1 VTGDEFVARVP
12 RVYHMA
18 EDGTWESIAD
28 RGLLSASALL
38 DLYGYTGTD
47 REKIES
53 MRRPQ
58 SVSIAHPDYGPAVI
72 RDNKP
77 MSDAALDRCLV
88 GMTHREWYELLNSR
102 CFFWC
107 TVERLESMLNA
118 VTYRGQVHTVL
129 TVDTARLLER
139 HADEVELS
147 TINTGSTLYVP
158 PKRGRHT
165 FVSLKEFPAVG
176 KPAELV
182 IPHSVPDIAELVVDV
197 SQRKGRG
204 SE

>member
-1 VTGDEFVARVP
+1 MTGDEFLARVP
-12 RVYHMA
+12 RLYHMA
-18 EDGTWESIAD
+18 EDRTWESIAR

-47 REKIES
+47 RAKIES

-58 SVSIAHPDYGPAVI
+58 SVTVTHPDYGPAVI

-88 GMTHREWYELLNSR
+88 GMTHQEWYELLNAR

-107 TVERLESMLNA
+107 TAERLESMLNA
-118 VTYRGQVHTVL
+118 ITYRDQVHTVL
-129 TVDTARLLER
+129 TVDTRRLLER
-139 HADEVELS
+139 HAEEVEIS
-147 TINTGSTLYVP
+147 AINTGSTLYVP
-158 PKRGRHT
+158 PKRGRQT
-165 FVSLKEFPAVG
+165 FVSLKDFPAAR

-197 SQRKGRG
+197 SRRKGRG
-204 SE
+204 

>member
-1 VTGDEFVARVP
+1 MTGDELVARVP
-12 RVYHMA
+12 RLYHMA
-18 EDGTWESIAD
+18 EDGAWESIAG

-38 DLYGYTGTD
+38 DLYGYTGTV
-47 REKIES
+47 RAKIES

-58 SVSIAHPDYGPAVI
+58 SVTITHPDYGPAMI

-88 GMTHREWYELLNSR
+88 GMTHQEWYELLNAR

-107 TVERLESMLNA
+107 TAARLESMLNA
-118 VTYRGQVHTVL
+118 VAYRDQAHAVL

-139 HADEVELS
+139 HSNEVELS

-165 FVSLKEFPAVG
+165 FVPLKDFPSIG
-176 KPAELV
+176 RPAELV
-182 IPHSVPDIAELVVDV
+182 IPRSVPDIAEVVVDV
-197 SQRKGRG
+197 SRRKGRG
-204 SE
+204 R

>member
-1 VTGDEFVARVP
+1 VTGEELVARVP

-18 EDGTWESIAD
+18 EDGTWESIAH

-38 DLYGYTGTD
+38 DLYGCTGMI

-58 SVSIAHPDYGPAVI
+58 SVTITHAAYGSAVI

-77 MSDAALDRCLV
+77 MSDKALDRCLV
-88 GMTHREWYELLNSR
+88 DMAPREWYELLNSR

-107 TVERLESMLNA
+107 TVRRLESMLTA
-118 VTYRGQVHTVL
+118 VSYRNQAHTVL
-129 TVDTARLLER
+129 TVDTALLVER
-139 HADEVELS
+139 HSNEIELS

-165 FVSLKEFPAVG
+165 FIALMDFPAVG

-182 IPHSVPDIAELVVDV
+182 LPHYVPDIAELVVDV
-197 SQRKGRG
+197 SRRKGRV
-204 SE
+204 